1 MVAIDWRKSWSNLPS
16 DGCGR
21 LGFQDAQV
29 GSMASHRRQPWQ
41 VYYRPQQPFIAAGAA
56 AYLSGRLV
64 VALLHKEKRQRMIGN
79 RLRAA
84 TSDVEAHS
92 EAAMPDRSGPIDT
105 QLPRAPLLDATKS
118 DGRAGVASSS
128 TMTIHSGP

>member
-64 VALLHKEKRQRMIGN
+64 EKGTGSAGQSLVLGIGGAARVFRGSGCYRSPAAASRLFHGGNVGQSQR
-79 RLRAA
+79 
-84 TSDVEAHS
+84 VEEKS
-92 EAAMPDRSGPIDT
+92 RSSAED
-105 QLPRAPLLDATKS
+105 L
-118 DGRAGVASSS
+118 AS
-128 TMTIHSGP
+128 

>member
-56 AYLSGRLV
+56 AYLSAALSRREPAARAKV
-64 VALLHKEKRQRMIGN
+64 SSWESVALLASFAV
-79 RLRAA
+79 RAA
-84 TSDVEAHS
+84 TEAQLPPLACS
-92 EAAMPDRSGPIDT
+92 MAAMWG
-105 QLPRAPLLDATKS
+105 K
-118 DGRAGVASSS
+118 ASA
-128 TMTIHSGP
+128 